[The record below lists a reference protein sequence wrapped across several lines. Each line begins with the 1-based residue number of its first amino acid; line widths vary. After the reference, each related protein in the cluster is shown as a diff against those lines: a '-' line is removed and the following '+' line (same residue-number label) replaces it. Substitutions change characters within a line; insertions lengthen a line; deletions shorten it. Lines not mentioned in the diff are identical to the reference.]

1 MCAVNCY
8 CRHVKVTL
16 KQRICPESLC
26 PPQHMEKIS
35 MLAFH
40 PVKMQSC
47 YEKVE
52 QLSLEG
58 LQQRFDVSSPSVFVQ
73 RAQILMREVPLQC
86 FCCCLRLDLVMFT
99 ECTYQ
104 LSCKN

>member
-1 MCAVNCY
+1 MY
-8 CRHVKVTL
+8 
-16 KQRICPESLC
+16 PPSLPP

-73 RAQILMREVPLQC
+73 RAQILMREVTLYYYYQQLGLVLFPVCLLNCPLC
-86 FCCCLRLDLVMFT
+86 WSTVTAF
-99 ECTYQ
+99 
-104 LSCKN
+104 SIKA

>member
-1 MCAVNCY
+1 
-8 CRHVKVTL
+8 
-16 KQRICPESLC
+16 
-26 PPQHMEKIS
+26 MEKIS

-73 RAQILMREVPLQC
+73 RAQILMREVMSC
-86 FCCCLRLDLVMFT
+86 YCCEQMGLVLFNVPFVKLAT
-99 ECTYQ
+99 VLAHSY
-104 LSCKN
+104 N

>member
-1 MCAVNCY
+1 M
-8 CRHVKVTL
+8 
-16 KQRICPESLC
+16 SLFIF
-26 PPQHMEKIS
+26 PHPQHMEKIS

-52 QLSLEG
+52 DLSLDG

-73 RAQILMREVPLQC
+73 RAQILMREVKLLLHIMKPC
-86 FCCCLRLDLVMFT
+86 PTARMAHRVVGDRMF
-99 ECTYQ
+99 
-104 LSCKN
+104 L

>member
-1 MCAVNCY
+1 M
-8 CRHVKVTL
+8 
-16 KQRICPESLC
+16 KQNGLCTNQLLPHPSLPP

-40 PVKMQSC
+40 PVKMHSC

-52 QLSLEG
+52 HLSLEG

-73 RAQILMREVPLQC
+73 RAQILMREVKLKNC
-86 FCCCLRLDLVMFT
+86 NYLCHFALRLGLV
-99 ECTYQ
+99 
-104 LSCKN
+104 